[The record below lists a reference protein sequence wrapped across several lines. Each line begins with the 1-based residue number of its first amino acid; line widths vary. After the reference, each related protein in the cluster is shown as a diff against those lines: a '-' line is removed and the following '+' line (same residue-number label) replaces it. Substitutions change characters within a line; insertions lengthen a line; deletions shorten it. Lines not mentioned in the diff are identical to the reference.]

1 MPVIESQRIIIQKFS
16 EPIIERIL
24 IRVRKRLQSLDF
36 TFSGIENSNTWDDIC
51 IQVQSEL
58 SIYWDQ
64 YEEIFEGFISLEL
77 EKLPYHEKMSI
88 WLQTESGK
96 KLIEDEIFNFKEKI
110 GLEDLGEI
118 GFNQSETI
126 GFLSSLLW
134 MKADN
139 WSNKRIRDYIG

>member
-24 IRVRKRLQSLDF
+24 IKVRKRLQSLDF
-36 TFSGIENSNTWDDIC
+36 TFSGVENGNTWDDIC

-58 SIYWDQ
+58 SIYWGQ
-64 YEEIFEGFISLEL
+64 HEEIFEGFISVEL

-88 WLQTESGK
+88 WFQTESGTNS
-96 KLIEDEIFNFKEKI
+96 INDEIFNLEEKI
-110 GLEDLGEI
+110 GVENLEDI

-126 GFLSSLLW
+126 SFLSSLLW